1 VPTESYFAFSMS
13 LHWSSISSICM
24 FEGVLSTTTVIGL
37 LSS

>member
-1 VPTESYFAFSMS
+1 
-13 LHWSSISSICM
+13 M